1 MLATSR
7 FFAYAQNDK
16 LSIFHLL
23 SGHDTRAC
31 EEECSFFVNP
41 GSERGDLLPGD
52 FCYPVVEANEG
63 VAEKASE
70 PRQKASK
77 EYEGGA
83 CHDVIRAAPS
93 P

>member
-1 MLATSR
+1 MLSEAKHLLLFENVGDKQILRS
-7 FFAYAQNDK
+7 AQNDK
-16 LSIFHLL
+16 LSGFHLL

-70 PRQKASK
+70 PRQ
-77 EYEGGA
+77 
-83 CHDVIRAAPS
+83 
-93 P
+93 

>member
-1 MLATSR
+1 MLSEAKHLLL
-7 FFAYAQNDK
+7 FAHLGDKQILRSAQNDK

-41 GSERGDLLPGD
+41 GRERGDSLPGD

-63 VAEKASE
+63 VAGKASE
-70 PRQKASK
+70 PRQ
-77 EYEGGA
+77 
-83 CHDVIRAAPS
+83 
-93 P
+93 